1 MRMTAPVSE
10 WGSDFDV
17 LDAQYVADPFGIWDQ
32 LRTTC
37 PIAHTERRGSTWLPT
52 RYEDVTA
59 IAHDIEHFSSLEV
72 AVIPFEG
79 EEPEEPVLPYGLP
92 PISADPPLHT
102 WTRRLLLPWFS
113 HNRVES
119 YEAMTRGLCSGLIDG
134 FIADGRAD
142 AALGL
147 CPADPG
153 AGDRPHP
160 GGQPRPVRHLH
171 GVGARRAG
179 VRRRPRP
186 ARQRRAGPA
195 RSTSSRRWPSGGS
208 SPATTCLSELLRTEV
223 DGAPIE
229 DSLVL
234 GAAALVLI
242 AGVDTTWS
250 AIGSSL
256 WHLATHPDDRK
267 RMTEDPEVMS
277 LAVEELLR
285 AYSPVTMARI
295 VTADVDYAG
304 CPMKAGDKILMN
316 FPAANRDPEVF
327 EHADE
332 VILDRAHNR
341 HVAFG
346 SGIHRCAGSNLARM
360 ELRIALEEWL
370 RRIPEFAL
378 ADGEEVTWA
387 GGQVRGPRLLP
398 WCSREDPGRPR
409 QVPGPRPVLRARPRA
424 LRGRRLRPVDR
435 GGRRHGAA
443 RARGPGPSGHRQL
456 PRVRHRRDLSD
467 LQLSS
472 RWRSSSRAGTV
483 RPAVPRTRASPAV
496 GFTPVTTLTASDDA
510 MAPPSDSVSVTEPWV
525 AGVANAHAGRSPP
538 GAEITMRKPGPG
550 PEGVRDGVD
559 RDPHQGVPARGQS
572 RGGPT

>member
-1 MRMTAPVSE
+1 VRTTAPVQD
-10 WGSDFDV
+10 WGTDFDV
-17 LDAQYVADPFGIWDQ
+17 LDAGYVADPFGIWDQ
-32 LRTTC
+32 LRTAC

-52 RYEDVTA
+52 RYDDVTA
-59 IAHDIEHFSSLEV
+59 IAHDIEHFSSEEV

-113 HNRVES
+113 HNRVAG
-119 YEAMTRGLCSGLIDG
+119 YETMTRGLCTGLIDG
-134 FIADGRAD
+134 FLAEGRAD
-142 AALGL
+142 AASDY
-147 CPADPG
+147 A
-153 AGDRPHP
+153 
-160 GGQPRPVRHLH
+160 QQIPVRVIAHIL
-171 GVGARRAG
+171 GVSPDLSDTFTGWVRDVLEFADDHDRRVRGVQGLLQYFIEEVAKRRAQPG
-179 VRRRPRP
+179 DDL
-186 ARQRRAGPA
+186 
-195 RSTSSRRWPSGGS
+195 
-208 SPATTCLSELLRTEV
+208 LSELLRTEV

-267 RMTEDPEVMS
+267 RMVEDPAVMS

-295 VTADVDYAG
+295 VTSDVEYAG

-327 EHADE
+327 EDADE

-370 RRIPEFAL
+370 RRIPEFRL
-378 ADGEEVTWA
+378 DDGAEVTWA

-398 WCSREDPGRPR
+398 VVFP
-409 QVPGPRPVLRARPRA
+409 
-424 LRGRRLRPVDR
+424 
-435 GGRRHGAA
+435 
-443 RARGPGPSGHRQL
+443 
-456 PRVRHRRDLSD
+456 
-467 LQLSS
+467 
-472 RWRSSSRAGTV
+472 
-483 RPAVPRTRASPAV
+483 
-496 GFTPVTTLTASDDA
+496 
-510 MAPPSDSVSVTEPWV
+510 
-525 AGVANAHAGRSPP
+525 
-538 GAEITMRKPGPG
+538 
-550 PEGVRDGVD
+550 
-559 RDPHQGVPARGQS
+559 
-572 RGGPT
+572 